1 MPWSGGTLHGSDT
14 GKMVL
19 IVFPEDAHKVKIMKD
34 QISQVRKAVGKVLD
48 HRVNKI
54 VYSNWTEEKIICP
67 CEYSKIKIKK
77 NIKKGIWKITGGLRK

>member
-1 MPWSGGTLHGSDT
+1 MDLTP
-14 GKMVL
+14 GKVL

-34 QISQVRKAVGKVLD
+34 QISQVRKAVGKVLV

-67 CEYSKIKIKK
+67 CE
-77 NIKKGIWKITGGLRK
+77 L